1 MKDYMVKDIRNI
13 AVLGHGSEGKT
24 TLVESM
30 LYAAGVTDR
39 QGRVED
45 GNTVSD
51 YDPEEIKRHISISAS
66 VAPIEIHGKK
76 LNLIDV
82 PGYFDFAGEM
92 SGPLHAVEGAVIV
105 LSAATGISTGF
116 EKAWNATA
124 KHGLAR
130 IIAVSQ
136 VDVSK
141 LENHGDREEVKQAET
156 EGRGQS
162 VRYSSTMTEKT
173 VYYAQKLDNGQILRI
188 SADQFTI
195 VTILLG
201 ISQPIAIVV
210 IAAIVLS
217 LILSMN
223 VAKHIVEPIN
233 DLDLDDPMENTVYDE
248 LSPLLR
254 KIAHQNSTIEEQLKE
269 ARQKQ
274 EEFRIITDNMSEGFI
289 VIDNQMKILTYNAAA
304 LKLFGAEQK
313 TPENILALSRSKP
326 FRDAIYKSL
335 DGEHSQAEMTT
346 DERVYSIISNP
357 VYDTEQEVIGA
368 VIVVIDITEI
378 SRREQLRREFTSNVS
393 HELKTPLT
401 SISGFAEIMKSGG
414 TDEATV
420 VDFSRSIYDE
430 AQRLISLVSDI
441 IKLSELDDG
450 TIEYEPETVDLYT
463 LSLEIASRLSPQ
475 AQEKKIHFTVNGEK
489 AEITGVKKILDEII
503 FNLCDNAV
511 KYNRSGGDVK
521 VSVKNSA
528 DTVTVTVSD
537 TGIGIPTVQ
546 QDRVFERFYRVDKAR
561 SKSIGGTG
569 LGLSI
574 VKHGVMYHNAQISLE
589 SKENEGTT
597 VVINFPKQS

>member
-1 MKDYMVKDIRNI
+1 MFKKIFRSSLLTAMIVLLASIFLIMGILHGIFENQLEDQLQKETAFVATAIENEGISYFDNLSKDGDR
-13 AVLGHGSEGKT
+13 
-24 TLVESM
+24 
-30 LYAAGVTDR
+30 VT
-39 QGRVED
+39 
-45 GNTVSD
+45 
-51 YDPEEIKRHISISAS
+51 
-66 VAPIEIHGKK
+66 
-76 LNLIDV
+76 LIDKD
-82 PGYFDFAGEM
+82 GT
-92 SGPLHAVEGAVIV
+92 V
-105 LSAATGISTGF
+105 LAD
-116 EKAWNATA
+116 
-124 KHGLAR
+124 
-130 IIAVSQ
+130 SQ

-173 VYYAQKLDNGQILRI
+173 VYYAHKLDNGQILRI

-217 LILSMN
+217 LILSTN

-489 AEITGVKKILDEII
+489 AEITGVRKILDEII

>member
-1 MKDYMVKDIRNI
+1 MFKKIFRSSLLTAMIVLLASIFLIMGILHGIFENQLEDQLQKETAFVATAIENEGISYFDNLSKDGDR
-13 AVLGHGSEGKT
+13 
-24 TLVESM
+24 
-30 LYAAGVTDR
+30 VT
-39 QGRVED
+39 
-45 GNTVSD
+45 
-51 YDPEEIKRHISISAS
+51 
-66 VAPIEIHGKK
+66 
-76 LNLIDV
+76 LIDKD
-82 PGYFDFAGEM
+82 GT
-92 SGPLHAVEGAVIV
+92 V
-105 LSAATGISTGF
+105 LAD
-116 EKAWNATA
+116 
-124 KHGLAR
+124 
-130 IIAVSQ
+130 SQ

-217 LILSMN
+217 LILSTN

-335 DGEHSQAEMTT
+335 DGEHSQADMTT

-489 AEITGVKKILDEII
+489 AEITGVRKILDEII

>member
-1 MKDYMVKDIRNI
+1 MFKKIFRSSLLTAMIVLLASIFLIMGILHGIFENQLEDQLQKETAFVATAIENEGISYFDNLSKDGDR
-13 AVLGHGSEGKT
+13 
-24 TLVESM
+24 
-30 LYAAGVTDR
+30 VT
-39 QGRVED
+39 
-45 GNTVSD
+45 
-51 YDPEEIKRHISISAS
+51 
-66 VAPIEIHGKK
+66 
-76 LNLIDV
+76 LIDKD
-82 PGYFDFAGEM
+82 GT
-92 SGPLHAVEGAVIV
+92 V
-105 LSAATGISTGF
+105 LAD
-116 EKAWNATA
+116 
-124 KHGLAR
+124 
-130 IIAVSQ
+130 SQ

-217 LILSMN
+217 LILSTN

-357 VYDTEQEVIGA
+357 VYDTEQVVIGA

-401 SISGFAEIMKSGG
+401 SISGFAEIMKSGD

-489 AEITGVKKILDEII
+489 AEITGVRKILDEII

>member
-1 MKDYMVKDIRNI
+1 MFKKIFRSSLLTAMIVLLASIFLIMGILHGIFENQLEDQLQKETAFVATAIENEGISYFDNLSKDGDR
-13 AVLGHGSEGKT
+13 
-24 TLVESM
+24 
-30 LYAAGVTDR
+30 VT
-39 QGRVED
+39 
-45 GNTVSD
+45 
-51 YDPEEIKRHISISAS
+51 
-66 VAPIEIHGKK
+66 
-76 LNLIDV
+76 LIDKD
-82 PGYFDFAGEM
+82 GT
-92 SGPLHAVEGAVIV
+92 V
-105 LSAATGISTGF
+105 LAD
-116 EKAWNATA
+116 
-124 KHGLAR
+124 
-130 IIAVSQ
+130 SQ

-217 LILSMN
+217 LILSTN

-233 DLDLDDPMENTVYDE
+233 DLDLDDSMENTVYDE

-489 AEITGVKKILDEII
+489 AEITGVRKILDEII

>member
-1 MKDYMVKDIRNI
+1 MFKKIFRSSLLTAMIVLLASIFLIMGILHGIFENQLEDQLQKETAFVATAIENEGISYFDNLSKDGDR
-13 AVLGHGSEGKT
+13 
-24 TLVESM
+24 
-30 LYAAGVTDR
+30 VT
-39 QGRVED
+39 
-45 GNTVSD
+45 
-51 YDPEEIKRHISISAS
+51 
-66 VAPIEIHGKK
+66 
-76 LNLIDV
+76 LIDKD
-82 PGYFDFAGEM
+82 GT
-92 SGPLHAVEGAVIV
+92 V
-105 LSAATGISTGF
+105 LAD
-116 EKAWNATA
+116 
-124 KHGLAR
+124 
-130 IIAVSQ
+130 SQ

-217 LILSMN
+217 LILSTN

-357 VYDTEQEVIGA
+357 VYDMEQAVIGA

-489 AEITGVKKILDEII
+489 AEITGVRKILDEII

-537 TGIGIPTVQ
+537 TGIGIPTAQ

>member
-1 MKDYMVKDIRNI
+1 MFKKIFRSSLLTAMIVLLASIFLIMGILHGIFESQLEDQLQKETAFVATAIENEGISYFDNLSKDGDR
-13 AVLGHGSEGKT
+13 
-24 TLVESM
+24 
-30 LYAAGVTDR
+30 VT
-39 QGRVED
+39 
-45 GNTVSD
+45 
-51 YDPEEIKRHISISAS
+51 
-66 VAPIEIHGKK
+66 
-76 LNLIDV
+76 LIDRD
-82 PGYFDFAGEM
+82 GT
-92 SGPLHAVEGAVIV
+92 V
-105 LSAATGISTGF
+105 LAD
-116 EKAWNATA
+116 
-124 KHGLAR
+124 
-130 IIAVSQ
+130 SQ

-217 LILSMN
+217 LILSTN

-357 VYDTEQEVIGA
+357 VYDMEQAVIGA

-489 AEITGVKKILDEII
+489 AEITGVRKILDEII

-537 TGIGIPTVQ
+537 TGIGIPTAQ

>member
-1 MKDYMVKDIRNI
+1 MFKKIFRSSLLTAMIVLLASIFLIMGILHGIFENQLEDQLQKETAFVATAIENEGISYFDNLSKDGDR
-13 AVLGHGSEGKT
+13 
-24 TLVESM
+24 
-30 LYAAGVTDR
+30 VT
-39 QGRVED
+39 
-45 GNTVSD
+45 
-51 YDPEEIKRHISISAS
+51 
-66 VAPIEIHGKK
+66 
-76 LNLIDV
+76 LIDKD
-82 PGYFDFAGEM
+82 GT
-92 SGPLHAVEGAVIV
+92 V
-105 LSAATGISTGF
+105 LAD
-116 EKAWNATA
+116 
-124 KHGLAR
+124 
-130 IIAVSQ
+130 SQ

-217 LILSMN
+217 LILSTN

-489 AEITGVKKILDEII
+489 AEITGVRKILDEII

-528 DTVTVTVSD
+528 DTVTVIVSD

>member
-1 MKDYMVKDIRNI
+1 MIVLLASIFLIMGILHGIFENQLEDQLQKETAFVATAIENEGISYFDNLSKDGDR
-13 AVLGHGSEGKT
+13 
-24 TLVESM
+24 
-30 LYAAGVTDR
+30 VT
-39 QGRVED
+39 
-45 GNTVSD
+45 
-51 YDPEEIKRHISISAS
+51 
-66 VAPIEIHGKK
+66 
-76 LNLIDV
+76 LIDKD
-82 PGYFDFAGEM
+82 GT
-92 SGPLHAVEGAVIV
+92 V
-105 LSAATGISTGF
+105 LAD
-116 EKAWNATA
+116 
-124 KHGLAR
+124 
-130 IIAVSQ
+130 SQ

-401 SISGFAEIMKSGG
+401 SISGFAEIMKSVG

-420 VDFSRSIYDE
+420 IDFSRSIYDE

-489 AEITGVKKILDEII
+489 AEITGVRKILDEII

>member
-1 MKDYMVKDIRNI
+1 MFKKIFRSSLLTAMIVLLASIFLIMGILHGIFENQLEDQLQKETAFVATAIENEGISYFDNLSKDGDR
-13 AVLGHGSEGKT
+13 
-24 TLVESM
+24 
-30 LYAAGVTDR
+30 VT
-39 QGRVED
+39 
-45 GNTVSD
+45 
-51 YDPEEIKRHISISAS
+51 
-66 VAPIEIHGKK
+66 
-76 LNLIDV
+76 LIDKD
-82 PGYFDFAGEM
+82 GT
-92 SGPLHAVEGAVIV
+92 V
-105 LSAATGISTGF
+105 LAD
-116 EKAWNATA
+116 
-124 KHGLAR
+124 
-130 IIAVSQ
+130 SQ

-195 VTILLG
+195 VMILLG

-217 LILSMN
+217 LILSTN

-233 DLDLDDPMENTVYDE
+233 DLDLDEPMENTVYDE

-489 AEITGVKKILDEII
+489 AEITGVRKILDEII

>member
-1 MKDYMVKDIRNI
+1 MFKKIFRSSLLTAMIVLLASIFLIMGILHGIFENQLEDQLQKETAFVATAIENEGISYFDNLSKDGDR
-13 AVLGHGSEGKT
+13 
-24 TLVESM
+24 
-30 LYAAGVTDR
+30 VT
-39 QGRVED
+39 
-45 GNTVSD
+45 
-51 YDPEEIKRHISISAS
+51 
-66 VAPIEIHGKK
+66 
-76 LNLIDV
+76 LIDKD
-82 PGYFDFAGEM
+82 GT
-92 SGPLHAVEGAVIV
+92 V
-105 LSAATGISTGF
+105 LAD
-116 EKAWNATA
+116 
-124 KHGLAR
+124 
-130 IIAVSQ
+130 SQ

-254 KIAHQNSTIEEQLKE
+254 KIAHQNSTIEEHLKE

>member
-1 MKDYMVKDIRNI
+1 MFKKIFRSSLLTAMIVLLASIFLIMGILHGIFENQLEDQLQKETAFVATAIENEGISYFDNLSKDGDR
-13 AVLGHGSEGKT
+13 
-24 TLVESM
+24 
-30 LYAAGVTDR
+30 VT
-39 QGRVED
+39 
-45 GNTVSD
+45 
-51 YDPEEIKRHISISAS
+51 
-66 VAPIEIHGKK
+66 
-76 LNLIDV
+76 LIDKD
-82 PGYFDFAGEM
+82 GT
-92 SGPLHAVEGAVIV
+92 V
-105 LSAATGISTGF
+105 LAD
-116 EKAWNATA
+116 
-124 KHGLAR
+124 
-130 IIAVSQ
+130 SQ

-217 LILSMN
+217 LILSTN

-357 VYDTEQEVIGA
+357 VYNTEQEVIGA

-420 VDFSRSIYDE
+420 IDFSRSIYDE

-450 TIEYEPETVDLYT
+450 SIEYEPETVDLYT

-489 AEITGVKKILDEII
+489 AEITGVRKILDEII

>member
-1 MKDYMVKDIRNI
+1 MFKKIFRSSLLTAMIVLLASIFLIMGILHGIFENQLEDQLQKETAFVATAIENEGISYFDNLSKDGDR
-13 AVLGHGSEGKT
+13 
-24 TLVESM
+24 
-30 LYAAGVTDR
+30 VT
-39 QGRVED
+39 
-45 GNTVSD
+45 
-51 YDPEEIKRHISISAS
+51 
-66 VAPIEIHGKK
+66 
-76 LNLIDV
+76 LIDKD
-82 PGYFDFAGEM
+82 GT
-92 SGPLHAVEGAVIV
+92 V
-105 LSAATGISTGF
+105 LAD
-116 EKAWNATA
+116 
-124 KHGLAR
+124 
-130 IIAVSQ
+130 SQ

-217 LILSMN
+217 LILSTN

-489 AEITGVKKILDEII
+489 AEITGVRKILDEII

-537 TGIGIPTVQ
+537 TGIGIPTAQ

>member
-1 MKDYMVKDIRNI
+1 MIVLFASIFLIMGILHGIFENQLEDQLQKETAFVATAIENEGISYFDNLSKDGDR
-13 AVLGHGSEGKT
+13 
-24 TLVESM
+24 
-30 LYAAGVTDR
+30 VT
-39 QGRVED
+39 
-45 GNTVSD
+45 
-51 YDPEEIKRHISISAS
+51 
-66 VAPIEIHGKK
+66 
-76 LNLIDV
+76 LIDKD
-82 PGYFDFAGEM
+82 GT
-92 SGPLHAVEGAVIV
+92 V
-105 LSAATGISTGF
+105 LAD
-116 EKAWNATA
+116 
-124 KHGLAR
+124 
-130 IIAVSQ
+130 SQ

-217 LILSMN
+217 LILSTN

-401 SISGFAEIMKSGG
+401 SISGFAEIMKSGD

-489 AEITGVKKILDEII
+489 AEITGVRKILDEII

-537 TGIGIPTVQ
+537 TGIGIPTAQ

>member
-1 MKDYMVKDIRNI
+1 MFKKIFRSSLLTAMIVLLASIFLIMGILHGIFENQLEDQLQKETAFVATAIENEGISYFDNLSKDGDR
-13 AVLGHGSEGKT
+13 
-24 TLVESM
+24 
-30 LYAAGVTDR
+30 VT
-39 QGRVED
+39 
-45 GNTVSD
+45 
-51 YDPEEIKRHISISAS
+51 
-66 VAPIEIHGKK
+66 
-76 LNLIDV
+76 LIDKD
-82 PGYFDFAGEM
+82 GT
-92 SGPLHAVEGAVIV
+92 V
-105 LSAATGISTGF
+105 LTD
-116 EKAWNATA
+116 
-124 KHGLAR
+124 
-130 IIAVSQ
+130 SQ

-217 LILSMN
+217 LILSTN

-233 DLDLDDPMENTVYDE
+233 DLDLDEPMENTVYDE

-475 AQEKKIHFTVNGEK
+475 AQEKKIHFTVSGEK
-489 AEITGVKKILDEII
+489 AEITGVRKILDEII

-574 VKHGVMYHNAQISLE
+574 VKHGVMYHNALISLE

>member
-1 MKDYMVKDIRNI
+1 MFKKIFRSSLLTAMIVLLASIFLIMGILHGIFENQLEDQLQKETAFVATAIENEGISYFDNLSKDGDR
-13 AVLGHGSEGKT
+13 
-24 TLVESM
+24 
-30 LYAAGVTDR
+30 VT
-39 QGRVED
+39 
-45 GNTVSD
+45 
-51 YDPEEIKRHISISAS
+51 
-66 VAPIEIHGKK
+66 
-76 LNLIDV
+76 LIDKD
-82 PGYFDFAGEM
+82 GT
-92 SGPLHAVEGAVIV
+92 V
-105 LSAATGISTGF
+105 LAD
-116 EKAWNATA
+116 
-124 KHGLAR
+124 
-130 IIAVSQ
+130 SQ

-217 LILSMN
+217 LILSTN

-233 DLDLDDPMENTVYDE
+233 DLDLDEPMENTVYDE

-489 AEITGVKKILDEII
+489 AEITGVRKILDEII

-511 KYNRSGGDVK
+511 KYNRSGGNVK

>member
-1 MKDYMVKDIRNI
+1 MFKKIFRSSLLTAMIVLLASIFLIMGILHGIFENQLEDQLQKETAFVATAIENEGISYFDNLSKDGDR
-13 AVLGHGSEGKT
+13 
-24 TLVESM
+24 
-30 LYAAGVTDR
+30 VT
-39 QGRVED
+39 
-45 GNTVSD
+45 
-51 YDPEEIKRHISISAS
+51 
-66 VAPIEIHGKK
+66 
-76 LNLIDV
+76 LIDKD
-82 PGYFDFAGEM
+82 GT
-92 SGPLHAVEGAVIV
+92 V
-105 LSAATGISTGF
+105 LAD
-116 EKAWNATA
+116 
-124 KHGLAR
+124 
-130 IIAVSQ
+130 SQ

-156 EGRGQS
+156 EGRGRS

-217 LILSMN
+217 LILSTN

-489 AEITGVKKILDEII
+489 AEITGVRKILDEII

>member
-1 MKDYMVKDIRNI
+1 MFKKIFRSSLLTAMIVLLASIFLIMGILHGIFESQLEDQLQKETAFVATAIENEGISYFDNLSKDGDR
-13 AVLGHGSEGKT
+13 
-24 TLVESM
+24 
-30 LYAAGVTDR
+30 VT
-39 QGRVED
+39 
-45 GNTVSD
+45 
-51 YDPEEIKRHISISAS
+51 
-66 VAPIEIHGKK
+66 
-76 LNLIDV
+76 LIDRD
-82 PGYFDFAGEM
+82 GT
-92 SGPLHAVEGAVIV
+92 V
-105 LSAATGISTGF
+105 LAD
-116 EKAWNATA
+116 
-124 KHGLAR
+124 
-130 IIAVSQ
+130 SQ

-195 VTILLG
+195 VTILFG

-217 LILSMN
+217 LILSTN

-357 VYDTEQEVIGA
+357 VYDTEQAVIGA

-489 AEITGVKKILDEII
+489 AEITGVRKILDEII

>member
-1 MKDYMVKDIRNI
+1 MFKKIFRSSLLTAMIVLLASIFLIMGILHGIFESQLEDQLQKETAFVATAIENEGISYFDNLSKDGDR
-13 AVLGHGSEGKT
+13 
-24 TLVESM
+24 
-30 LYAAGVTDR
+30 VT
-39 QGRVED
+39 
-45 GNTVSD
+45 
-51 YDPEEIKRHISISAS
+51 
-66 VAPIEIHGKK
+66 
-76 LNLIDV
+76 LIDKD
-82 PGYFDFAGEM
+82 GT
-92 SGPLHAVEGAVIV
+92 V
-105 LSAATGISTGF
+105 LAD
-116 EKAWNATA
+116 
-124 KHGLAR
+124 
-130 IIAVSQ
+130 SQ

-217 LILSMN
+217 LILSTN

-401 SISGFAEIMKSGG
+401 SISGFAEIMKSGD

-489 AEITGVKKILDEII
+489 AEITGVRKILDEII

-537 TGIGIPTVQ
+537 TGIGIPTAQ

>member
-1 MKDYMVKDIRNI
+1 MFKKIFRSSLLTAMIVLLASIFLIMGILHGIFENQLEDQLQKETAFVATAIEDEGISYFDNLSKDGDR
-13 AVLGHGSEGKT
+13 
-24 TLVESM
+24 
-30 LYAAGVTDR
+30 VT
-39 QGRVED
+39 
-45 GNTVSD
+45 
-51 YDPEEIKRHISISAS
+51 
-66 VAPIEIHGKK
+66 
-76 LNLIDV
+76 LIDKD
-82 PGYFDFAGEM
+82 GT
-92 SGPLHAVEGAVIV
+92 V
-105 LSAATGISTGF
+105 LAD
-116 EKAWNATA
+116 
-124 KHGLAR
+124 
-130 IIAVSQ
+130 SQ

-217 LILSMN
+217 LILSTN

-489 AEITGVKKILDEII
+489 AEITGVRKILDEII

-546 QDRVFERFYRVDKAR
+546 QNRVFERFYRVDKAR

>member
-1 MKDYMVKDIRNI
+1 MIVLLASIFLIMGILHGIFENQLEDQLQKETAFVATAIENEGISYFDNLSKDGDR
-13 AVLGHGSEGKT
+13 
-24 TLVESM
+24 
-30 LYAAGVTDR
+30 VT
-39 QGRVED
+39 
-45 GNTVSD
+45 
-51 YDPEEIKRHISISAS
+51 
-66 VAPIEIHGKK
+66 
-76 LNLIDV
+76 LIDKD
-82 PGYFDFAGEM
+82 GT
-92 SGPLHAVEGAVIV
+92 V
-105 LSAATGISTGF
+105 LAD
-116 EKAWNATA
+116 
-124 KHGLAR
+124 
-130 IIAVSQ
+130 SQ

-217 LILSMN
+217 LILSTN

-489 AEITGVKKILDEII
+489 AEITGVRKILDEII

>member
-1 MKDYMVKDIRNI
+1 MFKKIFRSSLLTAMIVLLASIFLIMGILHGIFESQLEDQLQKETAFVATAIENEGISYFDNLSKDGDR
-13 AVLGHGSEGKT
+13 
-24 TLVESM
+24 
-30 LYAAGVTDR
+30 VT
-39 QGRVED
+39 
-45 GNTVSD
+45 
-51 YDPEEIKRHISISAS
+51 
-66 VAPIEIHGKK
+66 
-76 LNLIDV
+76 LIDRD
-82 PGYFDFAGEM
+82 GT
-92 SGPLHAVEGAVIV
+92 V
-105 LSAATGISTGF
+105 LAD
-116 EKAWNATA
+116 
-124 KHGLAR
+124 
-130 IIAVSQ
+130 SQ

-217 LILSMN
+217 LILSTN

-357 VYDTEQEVIGA
+357 VYDTEQVVIGA

-489 AEITGVKKILDEII
+489 AEITGVRKILDEII
-503 FNLCDNAV
+503 CNLCDNAV

-537 TGIGIPTVQ
+537 TGIGIPTAQ

>member
-1 MKDYMVKDIRNI
+1 MFKKIFRSSLLTAMIVLLASIFLIMGILHGIFESQLEDQLQKETAFVATAIENEGISYFDNLSKDGDR
-13 AVLGHGSEGKT
+13 
-24 TLVESM
+24 
-30 LYAAGVTDR
+30 VT
-39 QGRVED
+39 
-45 GNTVSD
+45 
-51 YDPEEIKRHISISAS
+51 
-66 VAPIEIHGKK
+66 
-76 LNLIDV
+76 LIDRD
-82 PGYFDFAGEM
+82 GT
-92 SGPLHAVEGAVIV
+92 V
-105 LSAATGISTGF
+105 LAD
-116 EKAWNATA
+116 
-124 KHGLAR
+124 
-130 IIAVSQ
+130 SQ

-217 LILSMN
+217 LILSTN

-233 DLDLDDPMENTVYDE
+233 ALDLDDPMENTVYDE

-357 VYDTEQEVIGA
+357 VYDTEQAVIGA

-489 AEITGVKKILDEII
+489 AEITGVRKILDEII

-537 TGIGIPTVQ
+537 TGIGIPTAQ

>member
-1 MKDYMVKDIRNI
+1 MIVLLASIFLIMGILHGIFENQLEDQLQKETAFVATAIENEGISYFDNLSKDGDR
-13 AVLGHGSEGKT
+13 
-24 TLVESM
+24 
-30 LYAAGVTDR
+30 VT
-39 QGRVED
+39 
-45 GNTVSD
+45 
-51 YDPEEIKRHISISAS
+51 
-66 VAPIEIHGKK
+66 
-76 LNLIDV
+76 LIDKD
-82 PGYFDFAGEM
+82 GT
-92 SGPLHAVEGAVIV
+92 V
-105 LSAATGISTGF
+105 LAD
-116 EKAWNATA
+116 
-124 KHGLAR
+124 
-130 IIAVSQ
+130 SQ

-141 LENHGDREEVKQAET
+141 LENHGDRGEAKQAET

-217 LILSMN
+217 LILSTN

-489 AEITGVKKILDEII
+489 AEITGVRKILDEII

-528 DTVTVTVSD
+528 DTVTVIVSD

-546 QDRVFERFYRVDKAR
+546 QDRVFERFYCVDKAR

>member
-1 MKDYMVKDIRNI
+1 MFKKIFRSSLLTAMIVLLASIFLIMGILHGIFENQLEDQLQKETAFVATAIENEGISYFDNLSKDGDR
-13 AVLGHGSEGKT
+13 
-24 TLVESM
+24 
-30 LYAAGVTDR
+30 VT
-39 QGRVED
+39 
-45 GNTVSD
+45 
-51 YDPEEIKRHISISAS
+51 
-66 VAPIEIHGKK
+66 
-76 LNLIDV
+76 LIDKD
-82 PGYFDFAGEM
+82 GT
-92 SGPLHAVEGAVIV
+92 V
-105 LSAATGISTGF
+105 LAD
-116 EKAWNATA
+116 
-124 KHGLAR
+124 
-130 IIAVSQ
+130 SQ

-217 LILSMN
+217 LILSTN

-233 DLDLDDPMENTVYDE
+233 DLDLDEPMENTVYDE

-489 AEITGVKKILDEII
+489 AEITGVRKILDEII

-546 QDRVFERFYRVDKAR
+546 QDRVVERFYRVDKAR

>member
-1 MKDYMVKDIRNI
+1 MFKKIFRSSLLTAMIVLLASIFLIMGILHGIFENQLEDQLQKETAFVATAIENEGISYFDNLSKDGDR
-13 AVLGHGSEGKT
+13 
-24 TLVESM
+24 
-30 LYAAGVTDR
+30 VT
-39 QGRVED
+39 
-45 GNTVSD
+45 
-51 YDPEEIKRHISISAS
+51 
-66 VAPIEIHGKK
+66 
-76 LNLIDV
+76 LIDKD
-82 PGYFDFAGEM
+82 GT
-92 SGPLHAVEGAVIV
+92 V
-105 LSAATGISTGF
+105 LAD
-116 EKAWNATA
+116 
-124 KHGLAR
+124 
-130 IIAVSQ
+130 SQ

-223 VAKHIVEPIN
+223 VARHIVEPIN

-430 AQRLISLVSDI
+430 AQRPISLVSDI

-489 AEITGVKKILDEII
+489 AEITGVRKILDEII

>member
-1 MKDYMVKDIRNI
+1 MFKKIFRSSLLTAMIVLLASIFLIMGILHGIFESQLEDQLQKETAFVATAIENEGISYFDNLSKDGDR
-13 AVLGHGSEGKT
+13 
-24 TLVESM
+24 
-30 LYAAGVTDR
+30 VT
-39 QGRVED
+39 
-45 GNTVSD
+45 
-51 YDPEEIKRHISISAS
+51 
-66 VAPIEIHGKK
+66 
-76 LNLIDV
+76 LIDRD
-82 PGYFDFAGEM
+82 GT
-92 SGPLHAVEGAVIV
+92 V
-105 LSAATGISTGF
+105 LAD
-116 EKAWNATA
+116 
-124 KHGLAR
+124 
-130 IIAVSQ
+130 SQ

-217 LILSMN
+217 LILSTN

-357 VYDTEQEVIGA
+357 VYDTEQVVIGA

-401 SISGFAEIMKSGG
+401 SISGFAEIMKSGD

-489 AEITGVKKILDEII
+489 AEITGVRKILDEII

-537 TGIGIPTVQ
+537 TGIGIPTAQ

>member
-1 MKDYMVKDIRNI
+1 MIVLLASIFLIMGILHGIFESQLEDQLQKETAFVATAIENEGISYFDNLSKDGDR
-13 AVLGHGSEGKT
+13 
-24 TLVESM
+24 
-30 LYAAGVTDR
+30 VT
-39 QGRVED
+39 
-45 GNTVSD
+45 
-51 YDPEEIKRHISISAS
+51 
-66 VAPIEIHGKK
+66 
-76 LNLIDV
+76 LIDRD
-82 PGYFDFAGEM
+82 GT
-92 SGPLHAVEGAVIV
+92 V
-105 LSAATGISTGF
+105 LAD
-116 EKAWNATA
+116 
-124 KHGLAR
+124 
-130 IIAVSQ
+130 SQ

-217 LILSMN
+217 LILSTN

-233 DLDLDDPMENTVYDE
+233 ALDLDDPMENTVYDE

-357 VYDTEQEVIGA
+357 VYDTEQAVIGA

-489 AEITGVKKILDEII
+489 AEITGVRKILDEII

-537 TGIGIPTVQ
+537 TGIGIPTAQ

>member
-1 MKDYMVKDIRNI
+1 MIVLLASIFLIMGILHGIFENQLEDQLQKETAFVATAIENEGISYFDNLSKDGDR
-13 AVLGHGSEGKT
+13 
-24 TLVESM
+24 
-30 LYAAGVTDR
+30 VT
-39 QGRVED
+39 
-45 GNTVSD
+45 
-51 YDPEEIKRHISISAS
+51 
-66 VAPIEIHGKK
+66 
-76 LNLIDV
+76 LIDKD
-82 PGYFDFAGEM
+82 GT
-92 SGPLHAVEGAVIV
+92 V
-105 LSAATGISTGF
+105 LAD
-116 EKAWNATA
+116 
-124 KHGLAR
+124 
-130 IIAVSQ
+130 SQ

>member
-1 MKDYMVKDIRNI
+1 MFKKIFRSSLLTAMIVLLASIFLIMGILHGIFENQLEDQLQKETAFVATAIENEGISYFDNLSKDGDR
-13 AVLGHGSEGKT
+13 
-24 TLVESM
+24 
-30 LYAAGVTDR
+30 VT
-39 QGRVED
+39 
-45 GNTVSD
+45 
-51 YDPEEIKRHISISAS
+51 
-66 VAPIEIHGKK
+66 
-76 LNLIDV
+76 LIDKD
-82 PGYFDFAGEM
+82 GT
-92 SGPLHAVEGAVIV
+92 V
-105 LSAATGISTGF
+105 LAD
-116 EKAWNATA
+116 
-124 KHGLAR
+124 
-130 IIAVSQ
+130 SQ

-233 DLDLDDPMENTVYDE
+233 DLNLDDPMENTVYDE

>member
-1 MKDYMVKDIRNI
+1 MFKKIFRSSLLTAMIVLLASIFLIMGILHGIFESQLEDQLQKETAFVATAIENEGISYFDNLSKDGDR
-13 AVLGHGSEGKT
+13 
-24 TLVESM
+24 
-30 LYAAGVTDR
+30 VT
-39 QGRVED
+39 
-45 GNTVSD
+45 
-51 YDPEEIKRHISISAS
+51 
-66 VAPIEIHGKK
+66 
-76 LNLIDV
+76 LIDKD
-82 PGYFDFAGEM
+82 GT
-92 SGPLHAVEGAVIV
+92 V
-105 LSAATGISTGF
+105 LAD
-116 EKAWNATA
+116 
-124 KHGLAR
+124 
-130 IIAVSQ
+130 SQ

-156 EGRGQS
+156 EGRGRS

-217 LILSMN
+217 LILSTN

-233 DLDLDDPMENTVYDE
+233 DLDLDEPMENTVYDE

-489 AEITGVKKILDEII
+489 AEITGVRKILDEII

-537 TGIGIPTVQ
+537 TGIGIPTAQ

>member
-1 MKDYMVKDIRNI
+1 MFKKIFRSSLLTAMIVLLASIFLIMGILHGIFESQLEDQLQKETAFVATAIENEGISYFDNLSKDGDR
-13 AVLGHGSEGKT
+13 
-24 TLVESM
+24 
-30 LYAAGVTDR
+30 VT
-39 QGRVED
+39 
-45 GNTVSD
+45 
-51 YDPEEIKRHISISAS
+51 
-66 VAPIEIHGKK
+66 
-76 LNLIDV
+76 LIDRD
-82 PGYFDFAGEM
+82 GT
-92 SGPLHAVEGAVIV
+92 V
-105 LSAATGISTGF
+105 LAD
-116 EKAWNATA
+116 
-124 KHGLAR
+124 
-130 IIAVSQ
+130 SQ

-217 LILSMN
+217 LILSTN

-304 LKLFGAEQK
+304 LKLFGVEQK

-357 VYDTEQEVIGA
+357 VYDMEQEVIGA

-489 AEITGVKKILDEII
+489 AEITGVRKILDEII

-537 TGIGIPTVQ
+537 TGIGIPTAQ

>member
-1 MKDYMVKDIRNI
+1 MFKKIFRSSLLTAMIVLLASIFLIMGILHGIFENQLEDQLQKETAFVATAIENEGISYFDNLSKDGDR
-13 AVLGHGSEGKT
+13 
-24 TLVESM
+24 
-30 LYAAGVTDR
+30 VT
-39 QGRVED
+39 
-45 GNTVSD
+45 
-51 YDPEEIKRHISISAS
+51 
-66 VAPIEIHGKK
+66 
-76 LNLIDV
+76 LIDKD
-82 PGYFDFAGEM
+82 GT
-92 SGPLHAVEGAVIV
+92 V
-105 LSAATGISTGF
+105 LAD
-116 EKAWNATA
+116 
-124 KHGLAR
+124 
-130 IIAVSQ
+130 SQ

-217 LILSMN
+217 LILSTN

>member
-1 MKDYMVKDIRNI
+1 MFKKIFRSSLLTAMIVLLASIFLIMGILHGIFENQLEDQLQKETAFVATAIENEGISYFDNLSKDGDR
-13 AVLGHGSEGKT
+13 
-24 TLVESM
+24 
-30 LYAAGVTDR
+30 VT
-39 QGRVED
+39 
-45 GNTVSD
+45 
-51 YDPEEIKRHISISAS
+51 
-66 VAPIEIHGKK
+66 
-76 LNLIDV
+76 LIDKD
-82 PGYFDFAGEM
+82 GT
-92 SGPLHAVEGAVIV
+92 V
-105 LSAATGISTGF
+105 LAD
-116 EKAWNATA
+116 
-124 KHGLAR
+124 
-130 IIAVSQ
+130 SQ

-217 LILSMN
+217 LILSTN

-357 VYDTEQEVIGA
+357 VYDTV
-368 VIVVIDITEI
+368 
-378 SRREQLRREFTSNVS
+378 
-393 HELKTPLT
+393 
-401 SISGFAEIMKSGG
+401 
-414 TDEATV
+414 
-420 VDFSRSIYDE
+420 
-430 AQRLISLVSDI
+430 
-441 IKLSELDDG
+441 
-450 TIEYEPETVDLYT
+450 
-463 LSLEIASRLSPQ
+463 
-475 AQEKKIHFTVNGEK
+475 
-489 AEITGVKKILDEII
+489 
-503 FNLCDNAV
+503 
-511 KYNRSGGDVK
+511 
-521 VSVKNSA
+521 
-528 DTVTVTVSD
+528 
-537 TGIGIPTVQ
+537 
-546 QDRVFERFYRVDKAR
+546 
-561 SKSIGGTG
+561 
-569 LGLSI
+569 
-574 VKHGVMYHNAQISLE
+574 
-589 SKENEGTT
+589 
-597 VVINFPKQS
+597 

>member
-1 MKDYMVKDIRNI
+1 MFKKIFRSSLLTAMI
-13 AVLGHGSEGKT
+13 VLLASIFLIMGILHGIFENQLEDQLQKETAFVATAIENEGISYFDNLSK
-24 TLVESM
+24 
-30 LYAAGVTDR
+30 YGDRVT
-39 QGRVED
+39 
-45 GNTVSD
+45 
-51 YDPEEIKRHISISAS
+51 
-66 VAPIEIHGKK
+66 
-76 LNLIDV
+76 LIDKD
-82 PGYFDFAGEM
+82 GT
-92 SGPLHAVEGAVIV
+92 V
-105 LSAATGISTGF
+105 LAD
-116 EKAWNATA
+116 
-124 KHGLAR
+124 
-130 IIAVSQ
+130 SQ

-217 LILSMN
+217 LILSTN

-233 DLDLDDPMENTVYDE
+233 DLDLDEPMENTVYDE

-475 AQEKKIHFTVNGEK
+475 AQEKKIHFTVSGEK
-489 AEITGVKKILDEII
+489 AEITGVRKILDEII

>member
-1 MKDYMVKDIRNI
+1 MFKKIFRSSLLTAMIVLLASIFLIMGILHGIFENQLEDQLQKETAFVATAIENEGISYFDNLSKDGDR
-13 AVLGHGSEGKT
+13 
-24 TLVESM
+24 
-30 LYAAGVTDR
+30 VT
-39 QGRVED
+39 
-45 GNTVSD
+45 
-51 YDPEEIKRHISISAS
+51 
-66 VAPIEIHGKK
+66 
-76 LNLIDV
+76 LIDKD
-82 PGYFDFAGEM
+82 GT
-92 SGPLHAVEGAVIV
+92 V
-105 LSAATGISTGF
+105 LAD
-116 EKAWNATA
+116 
-124 KHGLAR
+124 
-130 IIAVSQ
+130 SQ

-173 VYYAQKLDNGQILRI
+173 VYYAQKLDSGQILRI

-217 LILSMN
+217 LILSTN

-489 AEITGVKKILDEII
+489 AEITGVRKILDEII

-546 QDRVFERFYRVDKAR
+546 QNRVFERFYRVDKAR

>member
-1 MKDYMVKDIRNI
+1 MI
-13 AVLGHGSEGKT
+13 VLLASIFLIMGILHGIFENQLEDQLQKETAFVATAIENEGISYFDNLSK
-24 TLVESM
+24 
-30 LYAAGVTDR
+30 YGDRVT
-39 QGRVED
+39 
-45 GNTVSD
+45 
-51 YDPEEIKRHISISAS
+51 
-66 VAPIEIHGKK
+66 
-76 LNLIDV
+76 LIDKD
-82 PGYFDFAGEM
+82 GT
-92 SGPLHAVEGAVIV
+92 V
-105 LSAATGISTGF
+105 LAD
-116 EKAWNATA
+116 
-124 KHGLAR
+124 
-130 IIAVSQ
+130 SQ

-217 LILSMN
+217 LILSTN

-233 DLDLDDPMENTVYDE
+233 DLDLDEPMENTVYDE

-475 AQEKKIHFTVNGEK
+475 AQEKKRHFTVNGEK
-489 AEITGVKKILDEII
+489 AEITGVRKILDEII

>member
-1 MKDYMVKDIRNI
+1 MFKKIFRSSLLTAMIVLLASIFLIMGILHGIFESQLEDQLQKETAFVATAIENEGISYFDNLSKDGDR
-13 AVLGHGSEGKT
+13 
-24 TLVESM
+24 
-30 LYAAGVTDR
+30 VT
-39 QGRVED
+39 
-45 GNTVSD
+45 
-51 YDPEEIKRHISISAS
+51 
-66 VAPIEIHGKK
+66 
-76 LNLIDV
+76 LIDKD
-82 PGYFDFAGEM
+82 GT
-92 SGPLHAVEGAVIV
+92 V
-105 LSAATGISTGF
+105 LAD
-116 EKAWNATA
+116 
-124 KHGLAR
+124 
-130 IIAVSQ
+130 SQ

-217 LILSMN
+217 LILSTN

-357 VYDTEQEVIGA
+357 VYDTEQAVIGA

-489 AEITGVKKILDEII
+489 AEIMGVRKILDEII

>member
-1 MKDYMVKDIRNI
+1 MFKKIFRSSLLTAMIVLLASIFLIMGILHGIFENQLEDQLQKETAFVATAIENEGISYFDNLSKD
-13 AVLGHGSEGKT
+13 G
-24 TLVESM
+24 
-30 LYAAGVTDR
+30 DR
-39 QGRVED
+39 G
-45 GNTVSD
+45 T
-51 YDPEEIKRHISISAS
+51 
-66 VAPIEIHGKK
+66 
-76 LNLIDV
+76 LIDKD
-82 PGYFDFAGEM
+82 GT
-92 SGPLHAVEGAVIV
+92 V
-105 LSAATGISTGF
+105 LAD
-116 EKAWNATA
+116 
-124 KHGLAR
+124 
-130 IIAVSQ
+130 SQ

-217 LILSMN
+217 LILSTN

-233 DLDLDDPMENTVYDE
+233 DLDLDEPMENTVYDE

-420 VDFSRSIYDE
+420 IDFSRSIYDE

-489 AEITGVKKILDEII
+489 AEITGVRKILDEII